1 VVKKELKHLIPKRKP
16 ALHDVAKAA
25 GVSTMSVSRFLNARK
40 RMELSSETRAR
51 IELAIQKLAYE
62 PSPFARKRSARAK
75 FTFGLLTALSK
86 EIMKSGYH
94 MGILGGIVDRVF
106 HTGHAIKFFNYA
118 DRPYDRLEEI
128 FYEQRVDGLLV
139 ITWRMEPSL
148 IRLVEKAVP
157 ILPLVI
163 FNDYNPDL
171 KTNILYTDVREGMR
185 TAVSYLVGKGYQKI
199 GLIKAPSE
207 VLFTSGGNS
216 GTIPS
221 VDVQEKLAGF
231 LEGLKHEHLP
241 VKKSWIRECPSYR
254 ESDAYEIMK
263 SWIQKRN
270 LPRAIMCTNDEMAM
284 GVLKALKEAK
294 LWCPEKMALM
304 GFDDIDRGRFTSPS
318 LTTMRQ
324 PLHKMGADAVDFLI
338 DRVQYPE
345 NKPIQK
351 KYSAELVTRQTA

>member
-1 VVKKELKHLIPKRKP
+1 MRKKLDYLRPKRKP
-16 ALHDVAKAA
+16 SLNDVAKEAS
-25 GVSTMSVSRFLNARK
+25 VSPMSVSRFLNARK
-40 RMELSSETRAR
+40 RMELGSETRAR

-118 DRPYDRLEEI
+118 NRPYDRLEEI
-128 FYEQRVDGLLV
+128 FYEQRVDGLLI

-148 IRLVEKAVP
+148 IRLVEKTTP

-163 FNDYNPDL
+163 FNDFNPDL
-171 KTNILYTDVREGMR
+171 KTNILYTDVREGMKN
-185 TAVSYLVGKGYQKI
+185 AVSYLAGKGYRKI

-207 VLFTSGGNS
+207 VLFKNGGNS

-221 VDVQEKLAGF
+221 VDICEKFAGF
-231 LEGLKHEHLP
+231 LDGLKHEHLP
-241 VKKSWIRECPSYR
+241 VQKSWIRECPTYM
-254 ESDAYEIMK
+254 ESDAYDVMK
-263 SWIQKRN
+263 KWIQTKN
-270 LPRAIMCTNDEMAM
+270 LPQAVLCTNDEMAL
-284 GVLKALKEAK
+284 GALKALKEAK
-294 LWCPEKMALM
+294 LWCPEKIALM
-304 GFDDIDRGRFTSPS
+304 GFDDIDRGRCISPS

-324 PLHKMGADAVDFLI
+324 PLHQVGEDAVELLI

-345 NKPIQK
+345 NKQVVK
-351 KYSAELVTRQTA
+351 KYSAELVIRQTA